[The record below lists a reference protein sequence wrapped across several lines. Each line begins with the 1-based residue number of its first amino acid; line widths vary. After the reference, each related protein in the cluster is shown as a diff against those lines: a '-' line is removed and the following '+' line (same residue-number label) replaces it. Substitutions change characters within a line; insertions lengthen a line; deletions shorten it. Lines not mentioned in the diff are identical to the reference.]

1 MNARFLVAIIGIA
14 SVVLMGPVA
23 RAADEWFMLGEQTIK
38 AVDQGTL
45 IKSSGGRWAKD
56 IKQMR
61 IGVEGADVEIK
72 KVILNWDN
80 RPDDTI
86 TDFGLVKAGGKSVPR
101 DAPGRKARLQAVTV
115 EYKIVGTAPTA
126 KLQIWGFD

>member
-1 MNARFLVAIIGIA
+1 MNARSLVAIIGIA

-80 RPDDTI
+80 RPDSTI
-86 TDFGLVKAGGKSVPR
+86 TDFGVVKAGGKSVPR
-101 DAPGRKARLQAVTV
+101 DAPARKARLQAVTV
-115 EYKIVGTAPTA
+115 EYKIVGDAPTA
-126 KLQIWGFD
+126 VLKVEGYD

>member
-1 MNARFLVAIIGIA
+1 MNARSLVAIIGVA

-80 RPDDTI
+80 RPDSTI
-86 TDFGLVKAGGKSVPR
+86 TDFGVVKAGGKSVPR
-101 DAPGRKARLQAVTV
+101 DAPARKARLQAVTV
-115 EYKIVGTAPTA
+115 EYKIVGAAPTA
-126 KLQIWGFD
+126 RLQIWGFD

>member
-1 MNARFLVAIIGIA
+1 MSVRSLVAILSGA
-14 SVVLMGPVA
+14 SVVLMGLVGGT

-45 IKSSGGRWAKD
+45 IKSEGSRWAKD
-56 IKQMR
+56 VKQMR

-80 RPDDTI
+80 RRDDTI
-86 TDFGLVKAGGKSVPR
+86 TDFGTVKAGGKSVPR
-101 DAPGRKARLQAVTV
+101 DAPGAMDGSRL
-115 EYKIVGTAPTA
+115 
-126 KLQIWGFD
+126 